1 MITVVTF
8 NPSIDRLYKVENFEI
23 GSVQR
28 AHFVNP
34 TAGGKGI
41 NVAKVLKKLGQD
53 INCVGFLGG
62 FNGDYIKSKIESLGI
77 KDNFTKIEEETRLC
91 INIIDRNNVSTEVL
105 ENGPYINQNEIMEFE
120 NNLFNILENTKVLV
134 ASGSLAKGI
143 PKDYYYKLGNLCNEK
158 NIKFI
163 LDSSGESLKFGLKAK
178 PYLIKPN
185 VEELEN
191 LSGKKIR
198 NIDDVIDIAKDILNT
213 GVKNVC
219 VSLGKDGMILINSNI
234 IYKVEIPIIEVVN
247 TVGSGDSSIA
257 GFSLGI
263 LNEYNLIDTLKLAN
277 ACGMSNAMS
286 ISTGDINLDDVN
298 KFIDNIEVYEYV
310 YKN

>member
-1 MITVVTF
+1 MITVLTF

-28 AHFVNP
+28 TNFVNT

-53 INCVGFLGG
+53 VNCIGFLGG
-62 FNGDYIKSKIESLGI
+62 FNGDYIKSKIKSIGI
-77 KDNFTKIEEETRLC
+77 KDNFTKIKEETRIC
-91 INIIDRNNVSTEVL
+91 INIVDRNNISTEVL
-105 ENGPYINQNEIMEFE
+105 ENGPYINQNEIIEFE
-120 NNLFNILENTKVLV
+120 NNLFNTLENTKVLV

-143 PKDYYYKLGNLCNEK
+143 PKDYYYKIGNLCNEK
-158 NIKFI
+158 NVKFI
-163 LDSSGESLKFGLKAK
+163 LDSSGESLKLGLKCK

-198 NIDDVIDIAKDILNT
+198 NIDDIIYIAKDILNI

-219 VSLGKDGMILINSNI
+219 VSLGKDGMVLINNNI
-234 IYKVEIPIIEVVN
+234 VYKVEIPSVEVVN
-247 TVGSGDSSIA
+247 TVGSGDSSVA

-263 LNEYNLIDTLKLAN
+263 LNGYNLIDTLKLSN

-286 ISTGDINLDDVN
+286 ISTGNINLNDVN
-298 KFIDNIEVYEYV
+298 KFIDNIKVYEYV